1 MSLYPPPSYAAQIW
15 LAGDHIA
22 LALPEAGTVTIPLEN
37 IEPHRNDFGQVTP
50 SNRGLAVLLDIL
62 RQRMQSRERPTIGV
76 SAAPVRYDVEQA
88 LASDA
93 KYTSWLEAMNGTK
106 QANAAAKAEAVEMLK
121 ELGL

>member
-1 MSLYPPPSYAAQIW
+1 MSFYPAPGYALSIW

-22 LALPEAGTVTIPLEN
+22 LAIPEAGTVTIPLEN

-62 RQRMQSRERPTIGV
+62 RQRMQTRERPTIGQ
-76 SAAPVRYDVEQA
+76 SAAPVRHDVETA
-88 LASDA
+88 LRSDE
-93 KYTSWLEAMNGTK
+93 KYVAWLEAMNGTK
-106 QANAAAKAEAVEMLK
+106 AQNATEKAEAAEMLR